1 MQGADLAQMADKTA
15 PRVTITHHPDVRRM
29 LMMQKAYAEG
39 MRAMV
44 LYAASFQ
51 DALQIAAAAGRAD
64 DTAALNDLL
73 LPVVKGVGS
82 ERAYEML
89 TLSLQTFGGSGF
101 LQDYPI
107 EQYIRDAKIDSLYE
121 GTTAIQGLDL
131 FFRKILRNEGR
142 ALRAL
147 LGEITGF
154 AAGEEGN
161 GRLKPERTA
170 LARAAADVEGL
181 VRRWPGT
188 PPRRWS
194 ARRRSTG
201 PG

>member
-1 MQGADLAQMADKTA
+1 
-15 PRVTITHHPDVRRM
+15 
-29 LMMQKAYAEG
+29 MQKAYAEG
-39 MRAMV
+39 MRALV
-44 LYAASFQ
+44 LYAASIQ
-51 DALQIAAAAGRAD
+51 DTLQIQ
-64 DTAALNDLL
+64 TATGAVDEGTSALNNLL
-73 LPVVKGVGS
+73 LPIVKGVGS

-101 LQDYPI
+101 LQDYTI

-131 FFRKILRNEGR
+131 FFRKILRNEGT

-147 LGEITGF
+147 LGEITAF

-170 LARAAADVEGL
+170 LARAAGDVEGL
-181 VRRWPGT
+181 V
-188 PPRRWS
+188 
-194 ARRRSTG
+194 AA
-201 PG
+201 